1 MPKRNTPTPPPA
13 ALMQDAMGNYLYW
26 LRWWEMMV
34 ASGLTI
40 GLRLSGISY
49 KLQKNQLPDL
59 REMWRMGEEK
69 NTATWQSLA
78 AIPTMADWWSAGQRQ
93 QQKHQKQPQKHQKSQ
108 QPSPQQSP
116 QDMLDAMF
124 QLWRPF
130 YSASTAN
137 AFRLSGTRKPRTR
150 R

>member
-1 MPKRNTPTPPPA
+1 MPKRNAQAAPPTQ
-13 ALMQDAMGNYLYW
+13 LFQDAFSSYLYW

-49 KLQKNQLPDL
+49 KLQKNQMPDL

-69 NTATWQSLA
+69 NAAALQSLA
-78 AIPTMADWWSAGQRQ
+78 ALPTATGAVSLWD
-93 QQKHQKQPQKHQKSQ
+93 QQKQMQ
-108 QPSPQQSP
+108 
-116 QDMLDAMF
+116 DAMF

-137 AFRLSGTRKPRTR
+137 AFRLSGTRKPRSR
-150 R
+150 K

>member
-1 MPKRNTPTPPPA
+1 MPKRNTSTAPPA
-13 ALMQDAMGNYLYW
+13 ELFQDAFSSYLYW

-49 KLQKNQLPDL
+49 KLQKNQMPDL
-59 REMWRMGEEK
+59 REIWRMGEEK
-69 NTATWQSLA
+69 NTAVLQSLGA
-78 AIPTMADWWSAGQRQ
+78 LPTATGGLSIWQ
-93 QQKHQKQPQKHQKSQ
+93 QQKQM
-108 QPSPQQSP
+108 
-116 QDMLDAMF
+116 QDAIF

-137 AFRLSGTRKPRTR
+137 AFRLSGTRKPRAGK
-150 R
+150 

>member
-1 MPKRNTPTPPPA
+1 MA
-13 ALMQDAMGNYLYW
+13 SLMQRLADFTRGGEPPIANRNEPANLMHEAFNQYTYW
-26 LRWWEMMV
+26 LRWWEMMA

-59 REMWRMGEEK
+59 TEMWRMGAEK
-69 NTATWQSLA
+69 NAAMQQSLA
-78 AIPTMADWWSAGQRQ
+78 ALPKTLAFNPFQ
-93 QQKHQKQPQKHQKSQ
+93 SQ
-108 QPSPQQSP
+108 AQMQAA
-116 QDMLDAMF
+116 LF
-124 QLWRPF
+124 ELWRPF

-150 R
+150 K

>member
-1 MPKRNTPTPPPA
+1 MPKRNTSTPPA
-13 ALMQDAMGNYLYW
+13 ADLFKDAYSNYLYW
-26 LRWWEMMV
+26 LQWWEMMV

-59 REMWRMGEEK
+59 QEMWRMGEEK
-69 NTATWQSLA
+69 NAAALQSLA
-78 AIPTMADWWSAGQRQ
+78 ALPTTANGLGLWQ
-93 QQKHQKQPQKHQKSQ
+93 QQKRMQ
-108 QPSPQQSP
+108 
-116 QDMLDAMF
+116 DAMF

-137 AFRLSGTRKPRTR
+137 AFRLSGTRKPRNR
-150 R
+150 K